1 MGALIE
7 TLHGLYEIER
17 ELRNLQQRIAAKKR
31 QANIQA
37 RRVAGVTGDLESKRA
52 ELQQRKAETAE
63 HDLEVKVFE
72 EKIAKLRTG
81 LNQVKTNKEYSAIL
95 TEINTTKAD
104 STKLEDR
111 TLILMEDVDAITK
124 VIGELKI
131 QHKADQAKLTSL
143 RSACTAFEKE
153 VADELAALEEKRDEA
168 ASDIPPSVRATFE
181 RVADSYDGEALAIVV
196 QVHPKR
202 LEFSCGGC
210 HMSVPLELVNAL
222 KSREDIQCCNVCG
235 RILYVE
241 DLSGRPVS

>member
-7 TLHGLYEIER
+7 TIHGLYEIER

-37 RRVAGVTGDLESKRA
+37 RRVAGMAGDLETKRD
-52 ELQQRKAETAE
+52 ELLHRQAETAE
-63 HDLEVKVFE
+63 HDLEVNVFE
-72 EKIAKLRTG
+72 EKIAKLRVA
-81 LNQVKTNKEYSAIL
+81 LNQVKTNKEYQAIL
-95 TEINTTKAD
+95 TEINTAKAD

-111 TLILMEDVDAITK
+111 TLNLMEDVDAITK
-124 VIGELKI
+124 AIGELTT
-131 QHKADQAKLTSL
+131 QHEAEQSRLTSL
-143 RSACTAFEKE
+143 RSASTAFEKK

-168 ASDIPPSVRATFE
+168 AADIPPSVRVTFE
-181 RVADSYDGEALAIVV
+181 RVADNYDGEALAMVV
-196 QVHPKR
+196 QVHPTR

-222 KSREDIQCCNVCG
+222 KSREDIQCCSVCG

-241 DLSGRPVS
+241 DLSRRSVS

>member
-1 MGALIE
+1 MGALIG

-37 RRVAGVTGDLESKRA
+37 RRVAGVAGDLETKRDQ
-52 ELQQRKAETAE
+52 LQHRQAETAE
-63 HDLEVKVFE
+63 HDLEVNVFD
-72 EKIAKLRTG
+72 EKIAKLRVA
-81 LNQVKTNKEYSAIL
+81 LNQVKTNKEYQAVL
-95 TEINTTKAD
+95 ADINTTKAD

-111 TLILMEDVDAITK
+111 TLNLMEDVDTLTK
-124 VIGELKI
+124 AIGELET
-131 QHKADQAKLTSL
+131 QHEAEQARLTSL

-153 VADELAALEEKRDEA
+153 VADELAALEQKRDEA
-168 ASDIPPSVRATFE
+168 ASDIPPTVRATFE
-181 RVADSYDGEALAIVV
+181 RVADNYDGEALAMVV

-241 DLSGRPVS
+241 DLSRRPVS